1 MITIQLQ
8 NLVFTSFHGIH
19 EEEKILGNQY
29 VVNAEVQ
36 FHERDEVI
44 EHIHET
50 VDYSIIYSIIRK
62 RMSIATPLLETIVME
77 AGNEI
82 HHQFPDLKS
91 ISLSIKKMHPPIEG
105 MQGAAE
111 VSWHKEF

>member
-82 HHQFPDLKS
+82 HQCLRHAGLHAFPFQHAVGNECGASRNYQLDL
-91 ISLSIKKMHPPIEG
+91 
-105 MQGAAE
+105 AA
-111 VSWHKEF
+111 